1 MKITKRQ
8 LRRIIKEEKRR
19 LLREYGPDNI
29 DDETKAIM
37 VMEAVQQNLN
47 DPYFVDG
54 LWEYLGL
61 EVPWQESGEEDVPN
75 L

>member
-8 LRRIIKEEKRR
+8 LRRVIKEYTDDPR
-19 LLREYGPDNI
+19 GMDM
-29 DDETKAIM
+29 DDETKATM

-54 LWEYLGL
+54 LFEFLGL
-61 EVPWQESGEEDVPN
+61 GE
-75 L
+75 